1 MMLLVLAAVV
11 SILFAGG
18 IFLVLRQDL
27 IKIVVGLALIGNAV
41 NLAIFI
47 LGGWRVGSVPII
59 KADQTVLESTAID
72 PVPQALILTAI
83 VIGFA
88 MQAFLL
94 VLSRLQSDKAKS
106 FDSESLED
114 ASQ

>member
-1 MMLLVLAAVV
+1 MMIVFLAAVI
-11 SILFAGG
+11 SALFAGG
-18 IFLVLRQDL
+18 VFLILRQDL
-27 IKIVVGLALIGNAV
+27 IKVVIGLALVGNAV

-59 KADQTVLESTAID
+59 QADQSVLEATAID
-72 PVPQALILTAI
+72 PLPQALILTAI

-94 VLSRLQSDKAKS
+94 VLARIQSDKAKS
-106 FDSESLED
+106 FDTQSLED